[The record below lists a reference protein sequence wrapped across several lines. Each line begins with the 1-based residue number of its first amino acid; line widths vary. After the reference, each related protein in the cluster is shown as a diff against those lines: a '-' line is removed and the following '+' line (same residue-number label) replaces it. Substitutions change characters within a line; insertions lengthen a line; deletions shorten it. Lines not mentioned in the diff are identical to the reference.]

1 MFPSPS
7 SRAARLKRAP
17 HRHAFRKNKIGMV
30 LFAMG
35 ESGWKGALL
44 ARMIPFPYGL
54 ANAILSVRRLLSLC
68 HTFVCPLNLT
78 RVPLLQMTSI
88 SFYRYMVSTVV
99 GLLPFQIMLVYF
111 GTTIRCVQSLY
122 ARSIAER

>member
-1 MFPSPS
+1 MPYYQCVVYSATLLF
-7 SRAARLKRAP
+7 
-17 HRHAFRKNKIGMV
+17 V
-30 LFAMG
+30 L
-35 ESGWKGALL
+35 
-44 ARMIPFPYGL
+44 R
-54 ANAILSVRRLLSLC
+54 
-68 HTFVCPLNLT
+68 LNLT